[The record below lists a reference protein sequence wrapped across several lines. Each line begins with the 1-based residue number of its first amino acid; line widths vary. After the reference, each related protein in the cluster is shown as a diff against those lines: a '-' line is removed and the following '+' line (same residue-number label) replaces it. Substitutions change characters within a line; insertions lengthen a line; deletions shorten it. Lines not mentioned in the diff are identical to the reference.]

1 METGHPCCVQLQV
14 KVEGGCVR
22 DGVTPCLIQ
31 DWDKLEEVRKGRG
44 RRGKRNVEGGR
55 EEKEGGRDGEGERER
70 EGGGMEGEEGG

>member
-1 METGHPCCVQLQV
+1 MQLQV

-55 EEKEGGRDGEGERER
+55 EEKEGGRDRMGKGRER
-70 EGGGMEGEEGG
+70 GIQEGGMEGEEGG